1 MTRVGV
7 IGLGTMGQAMAVRL
21 LRRGHHV
28 TGWNRS
34 ADALGR
40 FTAAGGT
47 AAATPRAVARC
58 SEVVLVATSDEQ
70 ALREVTEGDEGV
82 LAGLAG
88 TDAVLVQ
95 TSTVAPEAY
104 RRLSAA
110 LPPGAGLLDTP
121 VMGSVD
127 AVLAG
132 RLTVFAGGPPELVQR
147 CLPVLDDLG
156 PVCRTGP
163 LGSGS
168 AAKLVANAA
177 LFGVLAQLG
186 ETLAL
191 ADGLGL
197 DRDTAFEVLAATPLA
212 AQAERRRPS
221 LEKDEYPTRF
231 SLRLAAKDMG
241 LIREAARRHGV
252 ELRLGEATS
261 GWVERAL
268 AAGYGEED
276 YTVLLRGASRAPRDA
291 DPRRRDSA

>member
-7 IGLGTMGQAMAVRL
+7 IGLGTMGRAMALRL
-21 LRRGHHV
+21 LRRGHRV

-34 ADALGR
+34 PEALGP
-40 FTAAGGT
+40 FTAAGGV
-47 AAATPRAVARC
+47 AAASPRAVARG
-58 SEVVLVATSDEQ
+58 SEVVLVATSDER
-70 ALREVTEGDEGV
+70 ALREVTEGDEGA

-104 RRLSAA
+104 RWLSAA
-110 LPPGAGLLDTP
+110 LPPGAGLLDAP

-127 AVLAG
+127 AVRAG
-132 RLTVFAGGPPELVQR
+132 RLTVFAGGPPELVER
-147 CLPVLDDLG
+147 CGPVLDDLG
-156 PVCRTGP
+156 PVRRVGP
-163 LGSGS
+163 LGAGS

-186 ETLAL
+186 ESLAL

-221 LEKDEYPTRF
+221 LEKDDYPARF
-231 SLRLAAKDMG
+231 SLLLAAKDLG
-241 LIREAARRHGV
+241 LIREAARRHDVG
-252 ELRLGEATS
+252 LRLGEATWS
-261 GWVERAL
+261 WVETAL
-268 AAGYGEED
+268 AAGYGAED
-276 YTVLLRGASRAPRDA
+276 YTVLLRSASRPAGDR
-291 DPRRRDSA
+291 